1 MNYVADAYVTHDSL
15 DELVA
20 KRGKEGWSIH
30 QILEVKHWDTAAVT
44 VIWEASSASESV
56 IPSQLAGALPSKC
69 DDGHS
74 FSVSSM
80 DEVSRCEDCGITIEE
95 FVGEHSQGLNT

>member
-15 DELVA
+15 DELVT

-44 VIWEASSASESV
+44 VIWEASSASENV
-56 IPSQLAGALPSKC
+56 IPSSVGGRFPVNVMMATG
-69 DDGHS
+69 
-74 FSVSSM
+74 SVSAARTKSV
-80 DEVSRCEDCGITIEE
+80 DVRT
-95 FVGEHSQGLNT
+95 VV